1 MFKSKFLLLFPLYG
15 VFLPN
20 IKYLGYKTGI
30 QFNNTPLVLEQNSYT
45 TKTVN
50 AYIVYDLDNW
60 PKILPKKFTLKNCLL
75 SATNLGK
82 DNDESKYVYSAYGI
96 TFDGLS
102 FCNGFFRNVYFLV
115 SIIVYHLILI
125 IAIIF

>member
-30 QFNNTPLVLEQNSYT
+30 QFNNTLLVLEQNSYT

-75 SATNLGK
+75 SATNIGK

-96 TFDGLS
+96 TFDGLGS
-102 FCNGFFRNVYFLV
+102 LTFLGM
-115 SIIVYHLILI
+115 YT
-125 IAIIF
+125 FWCR